1 MCKEMNSI
9 FRTLEQILKDS
20 EDYLS
25 HEAGLF
31 CHGLL
36 AYLPQKIVIV
46 TSSRRRDRVC
56 EGHQIEFVFHHPKR
70 PRETCAINFQG
81 AEIRIAKLSQA
92 LVDIVADSRQTAS
105 IEALAGLFW
114 RLPYNVGETV
124 ELAAN
129 TSNTAHKRILFWSLW
144 AGRISFAGLPQKLE
158 RTPVNL
164 FQNDDDKQ
172 VWEGTLQLFY
182 PKRLLGLAFA
192 RPDVSLADDLA
203 DWMRLRCNQ
212 RFADYA
218 MRCEWLPIAGDTR
231 KKPLELLE
239 TFFAEELALLVADD
253 LTGLLEQMHRQPS
266 DPEPTMSQQF
276 ISWVQASSH
285 FADGVGKRLATWVRD
300 KLRANN
306 PRHWEIAFSYA
317 PVTGRVDEAF
327 SRIAASAPEIF
338 NSGRFRGLMSLC
350 RYAGENGV
358 DVPRPVRILLSRI
371 LARLNRC
378 DEALAELD
386 RASAGVM
393 TEREAVDVAF
403 TAGII
408 NRQAGRLDEAVR
420 LLNEAASLAA
430 QAAMRDSAA
439 AILSA
444 LGNVH
449 LARGELTQARKSYLK
464 AAAHSPRD
472 RQAPIIANIQTN
484 LGLVEFRSG
493 NLKKAD
499 CCFSLA
505 AKSQKLRNNLQ
516 GEITSGIMLGRIR
529 LARGQ
534 ILQSIEK
541 LLEVEQ
547 LLSQMAASPDRR
559 EIQAVIAWAY
569 ELLGRPVVSDQYW
582 KKVED
587 GEAASVTPPAEFMIR
602 LLKGLHALIRGELP
616 AAENQF
622 AEAVGFG
629 RKSNLQ
635 PADVAVAEF
644 YQALTMHLQNRSKAL
659 QLFRQLP
666 AMFFESSDH
675 PFHLF
680 VKIFLGLTFPGA
692 FPEVDLDASL
702 ARFNLTDYY
711 EPVWMFAADQVYSYG
726 SAAALE
732 LVRSHI
738 DKLPPDLKALLE
750 QRFPAVRKFFKKLRG
765 TKYARKS
772 YTLIRNGRH
781 SVVSEQHYQDFI
793 AGSHRG
799 TLVFNGV
806 SGKLSFSTRATSIK
820 PGSILH
826 RILACLLSAFPEAVP
841 IETLYET
848 VWGGKYEPE
857 YARMAVKAAML
868 RLRKTLQQVCPTSRV
883 EGFGVEGQVRIILES
898 PFEAIL

>member
-1 MCKEMNSI
+1 MNSI

-20 EDYLS
+20 EDYIS

-31 CHGLL
+31 CHGLI
-36 AYLPQKIVIV
+36 ADLPQKIVIV

-70 PRETCAINFQG
+70 PRETSGINFKG
-81 AEIRIAKLSQA
+81 AAIRIAKLSQA
-92 LVDIVADSRQTAS
+92 LVDIVADSRQAES

-114 RLPYNVGETV
+114 RLSYNVDETV

-129 TSNTAHKRILFWSLW
+129 TSNTALKRILFWALW
-144 AGRISFAGLPQKLE
+144 AGRINFAGLPQKLE

-182 PKRLLGLAFA
+182 PKRLLGLTFA

-231 KKPLELLE
+231 RKPLELLE
-239 TFFAEELALLVADD
+239 TFFAEELALQVADD

-276 ISWVQASSH
+276 INWVQASSH
-285 FADGVGKRLATWVRD
+285 FADGVGKRLKTWVRD

-306 PRHWEIAFSYA
+306 PRHWEIAFIYA
-317 PVTGRVDEAF
+317 PVTGGVNEAF

-338 NSGRFRGLMSLC
+338 NSGRFRGLMALC
-350 RYAGENGV
+350 HYAGENGV

-386 RASAGVM
+386 WASAGVM
-393 TEREAVDVAF
+393 TDREAVDLAYA
-403 TAGII
+403 AGII

-420 LLNEAASLAA
+420 LLNEAASLASK
-430 QAAMRDSAA
+430 AAMRDSAA
-439 AILSA
+439 AILNA
-444 LGNVH
+444 VGNVH

-464 AAAHSPRD
+464 AAANFSRD
-472 RQAPIIANIQTN
+472 RETPIVANIQTN
-484 LGLVEFRSG
+484 LGFVEFRSG

-505 AKSQKLRNNLQ
+505 VKNQKMRNNLQ

-541 LLEVEQ
+541 LLEVEV

-569 ELLGRPVVSDQYW
+569 ELLGRPIVSDQYW
-582 KKVED
+582 KKVTD
-587 GEAASVTPPAEFMIR
+587 AEAEKVTAPAEFMIK
-602 LLKGLHALIRGELP
+602 LFKALHTLVRGELP

-622 AEAVGFG
+622 AETAGFG
-629 RKSNLQ
+629 RTLKLQ
-635 PADVAVAEF
+635 AADVAVAEF
-644 YQALTMHLQNRSKAL
+644 YQALTMHLQNRPEAL

-692 FPEVDLDASL
+692 FPEIDLDASL
-702 ARFNLTDYY
+702 NRFNLTDYY
-711 EPVWMFAADQVYSYG
+711 EPVWIFAADQIYSYG

-732 LVRSHI
+732 LVRSHH
-738 DKLPPDLKALLE
+738 DKLPPDLKNLLE
-750 QRFPAVRKFFKKLRG
+750 QRFPAAGKFFRKLRG
-765 TKYARKS
+765 TKNARKS

-781 SVVSEQHYQDFI
+781 SIVSEQNYQSFN
-793 AGSHRG
+793 AESHRG

-806 SGKLSFSTRATSIK
+806 TGKLAFSARATSIK

-841 IETLYET
+841 LETLYET